1 MTKYDKEREE
11 EYERQRKEDEKMM
24 REAEQGANAAQAQK
38 NASEIGALA
47 SVASNAAQATAQQM
61 SGGVGEKP
69 QYETEQ
75 EKKQNQAAVESAV
88 AGAMSDTRVPSDE
101 SVEKKPI
108 DTSVKPDIAS
118 TAYEHLDKDVEV
130 ENQEERKET
139 AAKMMSDLNKED
151 ASSANAVDAQMQA
164 NKDYEKLFSD
174 RMNDYWNRKNE
185 EEKEMRMQEQA
196 NMMSSMASGTT
207 ELAAG
212 IINMLSVGELGA
224 THQQY
229 SNPSADWMKKADA
242 DIKANR
248 ERRRSMADTLDRLKE
263 KYAEVKTANRLDE
276 IQALQKYKKEQ
287 DALAIQ
293 RAQLQLKQQQEQRQA
308 AENAAE
314 AERKAAETASKI
326 AVDKER
332 VRSSQTASA
341 LKRDEAAQ
349 NAAKNGLVRNADG
362 SYSVDVEA
370 MKKIQEAKSKKTTG
384 TKAGGEKYS
393 ITIDGKPET
402 IRMSKE
408 TYAQGIKTGT
418 EELKQDILDNAK
430 EELQNAGIKPT
441 NWTWADL
448 VELTSQKKIV
458 LEDGT
463 KIDNPL
469 YGKDLE
475 IISAING
482 SGDNKADYEVIER
495 YVKDNKS
502 KVNKFNKHLQ
512 SLAATE
518 EEIIEGT
525 WEEEFN

>member
-1 MTKYDKEREE
+1 
-11 EYERQRKEDEKMM
+11 MM

-75 EKKQNQAAVESAV
+75 EKKQNQAAVENAV
-88 AGAMSDTRVPSDE
+88 AGAMSETRLAEGKPASEDK

-118 TAYEHLDKDVEV
+118 AAFGMQDKGSV
-130 ENQEERKET
+130 ENPDERPDT
-139 AAKMMSDLNKED
+139 GAKMMSDLNKED

-229 SNPSADWMKKADA
+229 NNPSADWMKKADA

-287 DALAIQ
+287 EALAIQ

-332 VRSSQTASA
+332 VRASQTASD

-362 SYSVDVEA
+362 TYSVDVEA
-370 MKKIQEAKSKKTTG
+370 MKKIQEAKSNKTTG
-384 TKAGGEKYS
+384 TKAGGEKYG
-393 ITIDGKPET
+393 IVVDGQPT
-402 IRMSKE
+402 TVRMSKE

-418 EELKQDILDNAK
+418 EELKQDILDNATEDLK
-430 EELQNAGIKPT
+430 AAGIKV
-441 NWTWADL
+441 NNNLTWDSL
-448 VELTSQKKIV
+448 VELSSQKKIV
-458 LEDGT
+458 LDDGT

-475 IISAING
+475 IISALNG

-518 EEIIEGT
+518 EEIIEEEKGEGT